1 MSKLFSLD
9 SGLYKFMSRL
19 FDMLKLNAM
28 WILCSIPIVTIGAS
42 TTAAF
47 TITLK
52 MVDEEEGY
60 IAGPNL
66 FKGSAIGLIQLFA
79 TYAIYLDFQL
89 ARVSE
94 RYGTLCTVV
103 GVIAIVMTVMHFL
116 YAYALL
122 ARYENTIVNTLR
134 NSYSICVKS
143 NICSYSMVQIIL
155 HIGSSVNNN
164 LYLVFYQL
172 HWTLLFFGII
182 LGPACFILTIS
193 GFARQFFRNIER
205 ENDLREEESKQEKAN
220 ERQGIW
226 KEAFEDQEESDP
238 K

>member
-60 IAGPNL
+60 IAGPFLKEFKANL

-79 TYAIYLDFQL
+79 MYRSRRDRYCNDRNAFFICICT
-89 ARVSE
+89 VSE
-94 RYGTLCTVV
+94 IRKYDRQH
-103 GVIAIVMTVMHFL
+103 IA
-116 YAYALL
+116 
-122 ARYENTIVNTLR
+122 
-134 NSYSICVKS
+134 
-143 NICSYSMVQIIL
+143 
-155 HIGSSVNNN
+155 
-164 LYLVFYQL
+164 
-172 HWTLLFFGII
+172 
-182 LGPACFILTIS
+182 
-193 GFARQFFRNIER
+193 
-205 ENDLREEESKQEKAN
+205 
-220 ERQGIW
+220 
-226 KEAFEDQEESDP
+226 
-238 K
+238 

>member
-1 MSKLFSLD
+1 MKEF
-9 SGLYKFMSRL
+9 K
-19 FDMLKLNAM
+19 A
-28 WILCSIPIVTIGAS
+28 
-42 TTAAF
+42 
-47 TITLK
+47 
-52 MVDEEEGY
+52 
-60 IAGPNL
+60 NL

-79 TYAIYLDFQL
+79 MYAIYLDFQL

-103 GVIAIVMTVMHFL
+103 GVIAILMTVMHFL

-134 NSYSICVKS
+134 NSYSICVK
-143 NICSYSMVQIIL
+143 YFLKTLFLLVTL
-155 HIGSSVNNN
+155 FVE
-164 LYLVFYQL
+164 YLVFYQL
-172 HWTLLFFGII
+172 HWTLLFFGI
-182 LGPACFILTIS
+182 ILTIS

>member
-1 MSKLFSLD
+1 
-9 SGLYKFMSRL
+9 
-19 FDMLKLNAM
+19 
-28 WILCSIPIVTIGAS
+28 
-42 TTAAF
+42 
-47 TITLK
+47 
-52 MVDEEEGY
+52 
-60 IAGPNL
+60 
-66 FKGSAIGLIQLFA
+66 
-79 TYAIYLDFQL
+79 
-89 ARVSE
+89 
-94 RYGTLCTVV
+94 
-103 GVIAIVMTVMHFL
+103 
-116 YAYALL
+116 
-122 ARYENTIVNTLR
+122 
-134 NSYSICVKS
+134 
-143 NICSYSMVQIIL
+143 MVQIIL

-182 LGPACFILTIS
+182 LGPACLILTIS

>member
-60 IAGPNL
+60 IAGPFLKEFKANL

-79 TYAIYLDFQL
+79 MYAIYLDFQL

-134 NSYSICVKS
+134 NSYSICVK
-143 NICSYSMVQIIL
+143 YFLKTLFLLVTL
-155 HIGSSVNNN
+155 FVE
-164 LYLVFYQL
+164 YLVFYQL

-182 LGPACFILTIS
+182 LGPACLILTIS

-226 KEAFEDQEESDP
+226 KEAFDDQEESDP

>member
-60 IAGPNL
+60 IAGPFFKANL

-79 TYAIYLDFQL
+79 MYAIYLDFQL

-134 NSYSICVKS
+134 NSYSICVE
-143 NICSYSMVQIIL
+143 
-155 HIGSSVNNN
+155 
-164 LYLVFYQL
+164 YLVFYQL

-182 LGPACFILTIS
+182 LGPACLILTIS
-193 GFARQFFRNIER
+193 GFSRQFFRNIER